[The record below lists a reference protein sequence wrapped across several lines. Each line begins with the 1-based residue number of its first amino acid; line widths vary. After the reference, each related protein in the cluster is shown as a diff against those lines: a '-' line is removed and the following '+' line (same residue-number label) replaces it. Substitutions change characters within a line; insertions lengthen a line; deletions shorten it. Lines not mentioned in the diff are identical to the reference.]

1 MEETFLSRFDALDV
15 RVRKLLQTCAVWGI
29 SFQLSDV
36 IKMHPEMDESDIE
49 LSLDYAID
57 EMILLEQEMEEH
69 DEDESTKQLTE
80 NKTENGEGVPISV
93 TGTGN
98 SLAGERYFQFSHA
111 TWRKNVLAT
120 MLKVR
125 KNEIHRSIAESIEK
139 NHESIYDESDIS
151 RLLTL
156 FDHWKAC
163 GDFSKVAPLALEVG
177 GRLEE
182 WDLSAQSLE
191 LYDDALVMAFDGV
204 EMTDESGTIS
214 TEWVR
219 VKGTVKVLEMI
230 LRLHVCVGLCHQR
243 LGDEYQ
249 SILYFEDAYN
259 TVKTSSQLSVVSKS
273 LVLPILSSLCVLKL
287 ERDTVG
293 SEETMPLD
301 GVLGVYVEKAEEDG
315 SAIHIGR
322 SLALKASYHAKL
334 CDFKAALEVTSELD
348 ERYDI
353 ASYSEDM
360 VAEYGRNYALECVA
374 LSAQWLYLIGM
385 FEEAEQRADFV
396 FDNYLSVLNLDDID
410 SSMYV
415 VLPIIQLYSLLE
427 RAQDAYWILKKY
439 VINPYHD
446 YQDMSDFW
454 VPLFKP
460 LAYLLEVIIMDE
472 SNEHDNNVL
481 HDVEGWVLD
490 ERNYVFDSEMERKAH
505 TMIGEL
511 CWRLLRFKD
520 EGDPTREILSQ
531 RTTDLLEPIAHGE
544 HYDFFQK
551 SAALALL
558 DAL

>member
-15 RVRKLLQTCAVWGI
+15 RVRKVLQTCAVWGI
-29 SFQLSDV
+29 SFQLTD
-36 IKMHPEMDESDIE
+36 IIQMHPEMDESDIE
-49 LSLDYAID
+49 SSLDYAID
-57 EMILLEQEMEEH
+57 EMILLEQEIEEH
-69 DEDESTKQLTE
+69 DEEESTQQHTVH
-80 NKTENGEGVPISV
+80 GESVPVSV
-93 TGTGN
+93 NGTGKTM
-98 SLAGERYFQFSHA
+98 AGERYFQFSHA

-120 MLKVR
+120 MLKER
-125 KNEIHRSIAESIEK
+125 KNELHRSIAESIEK
-139 NHESIYDESDIS
+139 NHVSIYDESDIS

-163 GDFSKVAPLALEVG
+163 GEFSKVAPLALEVG

-191 LYDDALVMAFDGV
+191 LYDDALSMIFDAV
-204 EMTDESGTIS
+204 EMTEGTATVS
-214 TEWVR
+214 ADWVR

-230 LRLHVCVGLCHQR
+230 LRLHVCAGLCHQR

-259 TVKTSSQLSVVSKS
+259 TVKTSSQLSAISKS

-293 SEETMPLD
+293 SEETMPMD
-301 GVLGVYVEKAEEDG
+301 EVLVDYIDKAENEG

-322 SLALKASYHAKL
+322 SLSMKASCLAKN
-334 CDFKAALEVTSELD
+334 CDFKGALEVTSELD

-353 ASYSEDM
+353 ANYSDDM
-360 VAEYGRNYALECVA
+360 IAEYGRNYALECLA

-396 FDNYLSVLNLDDID
+396 FDNYLSLLDLADID
-410 SSMYV
+410 GTMFV

-446 YQDMSDFW
+446 YQDASDFW
-454 VPLFKP
+454 VPIFNP

-472 SNEHDNNVL
+472 SNEHDNAVL
-481 HDVEGWVLD
+481 QDVEEWVLD
-490 ERNYVFDSEMERKAH
+490 ETNYVFDSEIERKAH
-505 TMIGEL
+505 TVVGEL
-511 CWRLLRFKD
+511 CWRLLRFKAD
-520 EGDPTREILSQ
+520 DDPTRNILSQ
-531 RTTDLLEPIAHGE
+531 RTIDLLEPIAHGE
-544 HYDFFQK
+544 HHDFFQK

>member
-15 RVRKLLQTCAVWGI
+15 RVRKVLQTCAVWGI
-29 SFQLSDV
+29 SFQLTDV
-36 IKMHPEMDESDIE
+36 IQMHPEMDESDIE
-49 LSLDYAID
+49 SSLDYAID
-57 EMILLEQEMEEH
+57 EMILLEQEIEEH
-69 DEDESTKQLTE
+69 DEDESTLQHTDHTRE
-80 NKTENGEGVPISV
+80 TGESVPVSV
-93 TGTGN
+93 NGTGIV
-98 SLAGERYFQFSHA
+98 GERYFQFSHA

-120 MLKVR
+120 MLKER
-125 KNEIHRSIAESIEK
+125 KNELHRSIAESIEK
-139 NHESIYDESDIS
+139 NHVSIYDESDIS

-163 GDFSKVAPLALEVG
+163 GEFSKVAPLALEVG

-191 LYDDALVMAFDGV
+191 LYDDALSMVFDGV
-204 EMTDESGTIS
+204 EMTDESATTS
-214 TEWVR
+214 AEWVR
-219 VKGTVKVLEMI
+219 VKGTVKVLELI

-259 TVKTSSQLSVVSKS
+259 TVKTSSQLSAISKT
-273 LVLPILSSLCVLKL
+273 LVLPILSSLCALKL
-287 ERDTVG
+287 ERDTMG
-293 SEETMPLD
+293 GEETMPLD
-301 GVLGVYVEKAEEDG
+301 EILVTYVEKAEEEG

-322 SLALKASYHAKL
+322 SLALKASYFAKL
-334 CDFKAALEVTSELD
+334 CDFKSALEVTSELD
-348 ERYDI
+348 ERFDI

-360 VAEYGRNYALECVA
+360 ISEYGRNYALECLA
-374 LSAQWLYLIGM
+374 LSTQWLYLIGM

-396 FDNYLSVLNLDDID
+396 FDNYLSVLDLADID
-410 SSMYV
+410 GSMYV
-415 VLPIIQLYSLLE
+415 VLPIIQLFSLLE

-446 YQDMSDFW
+446 YQDSSDFW
-454 VPLFKP
+454 VPLFNP

-472 SNEHDNNVL
+472 ANEHDDTVL
-481 HDVEGWVLD
+481 HDVEEWVLD
-490 ERNYVFDSEMERKAH
+490 ERNYVFDAEIERKAH

-511 CWRLLRFKD
+511 CWRLLRFKED
-520 EGDPTREILSQ
+520 TDPSRDILSQ
-531 RTTDLLEPIAHGE
+531 RTVDLLEPIAHGE
-544 HYDFFQK
+544 HHDFFQK

>member
-15 RVRKLLQTCAVWGI
+15 RVRKVLQTCAVWGI
-29 SFQLSDV
+29 SFQLTDV
-36 IKMHPEMDESDIE
+36 IQMHPEMDESDIE
-49 LSLDYAID
+49 SSLDYAID
-57 EMILLEQEMEEH
+57 EMILLEQEIEEH
-69 DEDESTKQLTE
+69 DEDESTLQRTDHTRE
-80 NKTENGEGVPISV
+80 TGESVPVSV
-93 TGTGN
+93 NGTGFV
-98 SLAGERYFQFSHA
+98 GERYFQFSHA

-120 MLKVR
+120 MLKER
-125 KNEIHRSIAESIEK
+125 KNELHRSIAESIEK
-139 NHESIYDESDIS
+139 NHVSIYDESDIS

-163 GDFSKVAPLALEVG
+163 GEFSKVAPLALEVG

-191 LYDDALVMAFDGV
+191 LYDDALSMVFDGV
-204 EMTDESGTIS
+204 EMTDESATTS
-214 TEWVR
+214 AEWVR
-219 VKGTVKVLEMI
+219 VKGTVKVLELI

-259 TVKTSSQLSVVSKS
+259 TVKTSSQLSAISKT
-273 LVLPILSSLCVLKL
+273 LVLPILSSLCALKL
-287 ERDTVG
+287 ERDTMG
-293 SEETMPLD
+293 GEETMPLD
-301 GVLGVYVEKAEEDG
+301 EILVTYVEKAEEEG

-322 SLALKASYHAKL
+322 SLALKASYFAKL
-334 CDFKAALEVTSELD
+334 CDFKSALEVTSELD
-348 ERYDI
+348 ERFDI

-360 VAEYGRNYALECVA
+360 ISEYGRNYALECLA
-374 LSAQWLYLIGM
+374 LSTQWLYLIGM

-396 FDNYLSVLNLDDID
+396 FDNYLSVLDLADID
-410 SSMYV
+410 GSMYV
-415 VLPIIQLYSLLE
+415 VLPIIQLFSLLE

-446 YQDMSDFW
+446 YQDSSDFW
-454 VPLFKP
+454 VPLFNP

-472 SNEHDNNVL
+472 ANEHDDTVL
-481 HDVEGWVLD
+481 HDVEEWVLD
-490 ERNYVFDSEMERKAH
+490 ERNYVFDAEIERKAH

-511 CWRLLRFKD
+511 CWRLLRFKED
-520 EGDPTREILSQ
+520 TDPSRDILSQ
-531 RTTDLLEPIAHGE
+531 RTIDLLEPIAHGE
-544 HYDFFQK
+544 HHDFFQK